1 MSSSNTAQK
10 SINLPELLL
19 PLRIELPG
27 GLRDR
32 LAAGQPEGRPPRE
45 GGGHQFR
52 WEDQFNLSLD
62 PTTAREFHDE
72 PRPMAGA
79 ETDSAPAEPEG

>member
-1 MSSSNTAQK
+1 MSYFFRFESSCPVGCEIDWPQASPK
-10 SINLPELLL
+10 GDLPV
-19 PLRIELPG
+19 RRG
-27 GLRDR
+27 GR
-32 LAAGQPEGRPPRE
+32 
-45 GGGHQFR
+45 QFR

-62 PTTAREFHDE
+62 PITAREFHDE